1 MPRKRKKRR
10 RLPNGFGSIVEV
22 GGNRYK
28 PFLARRSAIKLP
40 DGSSY
45 REIVGYFETYEDALK
60 ALTNPYKIKAES
72 VTFQDIFNMIVESNN
87 FKAMTHNT
95 QQRYVTNFAKLGS
108 LRSEPIQEVTK
119 SMLQAKI
126 DEIERV
132 GYERSG
138 RRVRYSKDSMDKI
151 ISSLS
156 IVYEYAVDDHIVP
169 TNLTKN
175 ITTVAKEK
183 DKRFKNFTLKEIDIL
198 FENSNIK
205 EVKIILV
212 NIFFGLRPIE
222 MVNFQKEHCFFDKDI
237 IQGMGGKTDTG
248 RKRSVII
255 HPKIKTI
262 LADLYSDTDK
272 YIVGEK
278 MSTKVYRERIF
289 KDTLSNLGILYDRTP
304 YVCRDT
310 FAYLM
315 NHYNV
320 DKETIK
326 NMMGHRKYS
335 TSSDNYIDFDVEKAK
350 KEFKKIA
357 L

>member
-1 MPRKRKKRR
+1 MARKKRR
-10 RLPNGFGSIVEV
+10 RRLPKGVGSIVELK
-22 GGNRYK
+22 GNRYK
-28 PFLARRSAIKLP
+28 PFWARRSSITLP
-40 DGSSY
+40 DGSTY
-45 REIVGYFETYEDALK
+45 RESVGFFETYEEALK
-60 ALTNPYKIKAES
+60 ALTNPYKFKVES
-72 VTFQDIFNMIVESNN
+72 VTFQDIFNLVIESNS
-87 FKAMTHNT
+87 FKSMVHNT
-95 QQRYVTNFAKLGS
+95 QQRYTSNFAKLGN
-108 LRSEPIQEVTK
+108 LRSEAIQGVTK

-126 DEIERV
+126 DEIERE
-132 GYERSG
+132 GYERNG
-138 RRVRYSKDSMDKI
+138 KRVCYSKDSMDKI

-156 IVYEYAVDDHIVP
+156 IVYEYAVDEHIVP

-183 DKRFKNFTLKEIDIL
+183 DKSFKNFTLEEIDLL
-198 FENSNIK
+198 FENSDKK

-222 MVNFQKEHCFFDKDI
+222 LVNFEKEHCYFDKGI
-237 IQGMGGKTDTG
+237 IQGMGGKTNTG

-255 HPKIKTI
+255 HPKIKSI
-262 LADLYSDTDK
+262 LVDLYNDTEK

-289 KDTLSNLGILYDRTP
+289 KDTLANLGILYDRTP

-315 NHYNV
+315 NHFNV

-335 TSSDNYIDFDVEKAK
+335 TSSDNYIDFDAEKAK
-350 KEFKKIA
+350 REFKKIA